1 MNWMGLATYEINQT
15 IRTAWVVEKKLY
27 DLEAIKNSGI
37 EDLPNFFIQS
47 INETLNHWEN
57 LNLSEIASRVE
68 SIILKNKIQALNPHS
83 YKLCSPFHPGRI
95 FAAASNYYEHAKEMG
110 TQLAERSESSPFIF
124 MKVDTCITS
133 PNSPVIKPSS
143 VQKLDWE
150 VELGVVI
157 GKGGRKIS
165 CEDALDHIAGYVVF
179 NDISARDLTRRSDYP
194 FSHDWFRGKSFETF
208 GPMGPWLVPKNC
220 LGNPNHLQLTLDVNG
235 ERMQDGNTKD
245 MIFNIQEQI
254 AYLSNMTTLKPGDLI
269 ATGTPTGVGMGR
281 NIFLKPGDLMK
292 ASIEGI
298 GYIENEVKAE
308 DEYPNQKN

>member
-1 MNWMGLATYEINQT
+1 MKWMGLATYKMNQT
-15 IRTAWVVEKKLY
+15 IHTAWVVEKKLY
-27 DLEAIKNSGI
+27 DLKSIKVSGLN
-37 EDLPNFFIQS
+37 DLPSCLTES
-47 INETLNHWEN
+47 INETINHWET
-57 LNLSEIASRVE
+57 LNLDMFSEKIE
-68 SIILKNKIQALNPHS
+68 NLILENKIRALNPNS
-83 YKLCSPFHPGRI
+83 YELCSPFHPGRI

-124 MKVDTCITS
+124 MKADTCITN

-165 CEDALDHIAGYVVF
+165 CENALDHVAGYVVF

-208 GPMGPWLVPKNC
+208 GPMGPWLVPRDC
-220 LGNPNHLQLTLDVNG
+220 LGNPNHLQLMLDVNG

-281 NIFLKPGDLMK
+281 NIFLKSGDVMK

-298 GYIENEVKAE
+298 GYIKNEVKAD
-308 DEYPNQKN
+308 DEYSQPKN